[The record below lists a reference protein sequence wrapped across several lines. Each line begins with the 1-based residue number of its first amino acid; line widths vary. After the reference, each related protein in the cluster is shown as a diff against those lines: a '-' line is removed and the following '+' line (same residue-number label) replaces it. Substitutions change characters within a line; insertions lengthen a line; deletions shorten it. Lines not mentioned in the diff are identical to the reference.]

1 MKHII
6 KILITNAFLFL
17 WTLVP
22 HYVIAQS
29 QLVTIE
35 VSFDKGLSEQLK
47 DSPQK
52 DKIENL
58 KIIGKTIGESDIN
71 QVLGK
76 MASLKRLDLSEVEIG
91 FQDATVHFKL
101 PQVEY
106 LILPEI
112 NSMRLSYFF
121 RECLSLKAFEVPKGN
136 TEFKVIDGVLY
147 SYDLKTLESYP
158 PGKEDRVFTIPDY
171 VETVSEAF
179 YNNSFLEEVIISE
192 NTSCRFISFY
202 ECTNLKNVQFPSH
215 VDDLNFGSTFW
226 GCTSL
231 EYITLPSG
239 IKSLGDTFR
248 NCTNLKEIVVPEGVE
263 YLGSSFYNCSNLES
277 VSLPSTLKY
286 MYGHTFQYCSKLIS
300 IEIPNSVERIDDA
313 TFYDCS
319 SLTSITFPES
329 VKEIGAFVLYGCSNL
344 KEIHFKHTTPPMQN
358 CPFDDKIKENVVLYV
373 PKGCYGNYWGVS
385 GWGDFKTI
393 VEEGGNVPI
402 AEITL
407 NKEELTLD
415 ENESETLE
423 ASIVPELASD
433 KTIVWKSA
441 DETIAS
447 VDENGKV
454 TALKAGETTIT
465 ASSSDGK
472 VSASC
477 KVTVKAVVIPVK
489 SISLNKTEI
498 ELTEGTSFQL
508 EATIDPENATDK
520 NLTWTTSNK
529 SVATVSENG
538 LVSALKKGTASIT
551 VKTKDG
557 KKSARCNV
565 KVVAETIELESIA
578 LNKENISLTVGS
590 TETLALSFTPENATH
605 KEVTW
610 SSSNEKIATVNQS
623 GKITAK
629 AAGETLISV
638 ETENG
643 LKKTCRVT
651 VTENSIPA
659 TSISLNFS
667 ELTLYVNE
675 TESLVAT
682 LLPANVTDKSV
693 SWKSENPDVVS
704 VDVEGNLKALKEG
717 TSVITVQ
724 SDKYDLAATCKVT
737 VISSIIK
744 VTGITLNQEKVNLQ
758 VGESIQLKAEIRPEN
773 ASNKEIKWSS
783 SDEEIATI
791 SADGKVTAIQPGN
804 VTITAE
810 TVDGNYK
817 AECEISIAEV
827 LIPIEEIQLE
837 MATCSL
843 ELKQSFQLKV
853 TIIPENQNEGNLIW
867 SSNNE
872 DVVIVDSDGK
882 IEAVGTGTATITVS
896 SSENKR
902 IKATC
907 RITVPREFE
916 EDGISYKFEH
926 DNSITI
932 LAYNETSVNVEIQ
945 ESIEINGTIYSIIK
959 IGNKAF
965 ANCTQLKKI
974 SIPASIERIEYDAFA
989 NCNLEEIHIES
1000 ANPPYCNQSFSEQTL
1015 KEAQV
1020 YVPEGSASAYR
1031 SALGW
1036 RDFENIIDG
1045 TTTGNEQLD
1054 VNQNTIRVSN
1064 GILMINTP
1072 SPIDVRI
1079 YDFSGILVKAERI
1092 AGYQSIRLKEEFYIL
1107 KIGNQTTKVLIK

>member
-1 MKHII
+1 
-6 KILITNAFLFL
+6 
-17 WTLVP
+17 
-22 HYVIAQS
+22 
-29 QLVTIE
+29 
-35 VSFDKGLSEQLK
+35 
-47 DSPQK
+47 
-52 DKIENL
+52 
-58 KIIGKTIGESDIN
+58 
-71 QVLGK
+71 
-76 MASLKRLDLSEVEIG
+76 
-91 FQDATVHFKL
+91 
-101 PQVEY
+101 
-106 LILPEI
+106 
-112 NSMRLSYFF
+112 
-121 RECLSLKAFEVPKGN
+121 
-136 TEFKVIDGVLY
+136 
-147 SYDLKTLESYP
+147 
-158 PGKEDRVFTIPDY
+158 
-171 VETVSEAF
+171 
-179 YNNSFLEEVIISE
+179 
-192 NTSCRFISFY
+192 
-202 ECTNLKNVQFPSH
+202 
-215 VDDLNFGSTFW
+215 
-226 GCTSL
+226 
-231 EYITLPSG
+231 
-239 IKSLGDTFR
+239 
-248 NCTNLKEIVVPEGVE
+248 
-263 YLGSSFYNCSNLES
+263 
-277 VSLPSTLKY
+277 
-286 MYGHTFQYCSKLIS
+286 
-300 IEIPNSVERIDDA
+300 
-313 TFYDCS
+313 
-319 SLTSITFPES
+319 
-329 VKEIGAFVLYGCSNL
+329 
-344 KEIHFKHTTPPMQN
+344 MQN

>member
-1 MKHII
+1 M
-6 KILITNAFLFL
+6 
-17 WTLVP
+17 
-22 HYVIAQS
+22 
-29 QLVTIE
+29 
-35 VSFDKGLSEQLK
+35 
-47 DSPQK
+47 
-52 DKIENL
+52 
-58 KIIGKTIGESDIN
+58 
-71 QVLGK
+71 
-76 MASLKRLDLSEVEIG
+76 
-91 FQDATVHFKL
+91 
-101 PQVEY
+101 
-106 LILPEI
+106 
-112 NSMRLSYFF
+112 
-121 RECLSLKAFEVPKGN
+121 
-136 TEFKVIDGVLY
+136 Y
-147 SYDLKTLESYP
+147 SYDLKTLEAYP
-158 PGKEDRVFTIPDY
+158 PGKEDKVFTIPDY

-179 YNNSFLEEVIISE
+179 YYNHFLEEVIISD
-192 NTSCRFISFY
+192 NTSCRALVFY
-202 ECTNLKNVQFPSH
+202 ECTNLKNVQYPSH

-226 GCTSL
+226 ECTSL
-231 EYITLPSG
+231 EYIALPSG
-239 IKSLGDTFR
+239 IKSLGNTFR

-286 MYGHTFQYCSKLIS
+286 MYGHTFQYCSKLTS

-313 TFYDCS
+313 TFYGCS

-329 VKEIGAFVLYGCSNL
+329 VKEIGTSVLYGCSSL

-393 VEEGGNVPI
+393 VEEGGSVPI

-415 ENESETLE
+415 ENETETLE
-423 ASIVPELASD
+423 ATIVPELASD
-433 KTIVWKSA
+433 KTIVWKSE

-465 ASSSDGK
+465 VSSSDGK

-529 SVATVSENG
+529 SIATVSENG

-557 KKSARCNV
+557 KKSARCSV

-578 LNKENISLTVGS
+578 LNKENVSLTVGS
-590 TETLALSFTPENATH
+590 TETLILSFTPENATH

-651 VTENSIPA
+651 VTENTIPA

-682 LLPANVTDKSV
+682 LLPTNATDKSI
-693 SWKSENPDVVS
+693 SWKSENLDVVT
-704 VDVEGNLKALKEG
+704 VDAEGNLKALKEG
-717 TSVITVQ
+717 TSVITAQ
-724 SDKYDLAATCKVT
+724 SDKYDLTASCKVT
-737 VISSIIK
+737 VISSVIK
-744 VTGITLNQEKVNLQ
+744 VTGITLNQEKANLQ
-758 VGESIQLKAEIRPEN
+758 VGKSIQLKAEIRPEN

-783 SDEEIATI
+783 SDEEIATV
-791 SADGKVTAIQPGN
+791 SADGKVIAIQPGDA
-804 VTITAE
+804 TITAE

-817 AECEISIAEV
+817 AECEISVAEV
-827 LIPIEEIQLE
+827 LIPIEEIHLE
-837 MATCSL
+837 TTEFSL

-853 TIIPENQNEGNLIW
+853 TVSPENQNERDLIW
-867 SSNNE
+867 SSSNE
-872 DVVIVDSDGK
+872 KVIKVDSDGK
-882 IEAVGTGTATITVS
+882 IEAVGTGTAIITVS
-896 SSENKR
+896 SAENQR

-916 EDGISYKFEH
+916 ENGISYKFEY
-926 DNSITI
+926 DNCITI
-932 LAYNETSVNVEIQ
+932 LAYNKTNVNVEIQ
-945 ESIEINGTIYSIIK
+945 ESIEINGTVHSVVR
-959 IGNKAF
+959 IGYKAF
-965 ANCTQLKKI
+965 ADCTQLKKI
-974 SIPASIERIEYDAFA
+974 SIPASIERIEENAFE

-1000 ANPPYCNQSFSEQTL
+1000 ANPPYCNHSFSEQTL
-1015 KEAQV
+1015 REAKV

-1054 VNQNTIRVSN
+1054 VNQNIIRVSN
-1064 GILMINTP
+1064 GSLI
-1072 SPIDVRI
+1072 IDVPSIVEVFI
-1079 YDFSGILVKAERI
+1079 YNFNGILIWNENVLGNKAIQLED
-1092 AGYQSIRLKEEFYIL
+1092 GLYVV
-1107 KIGNQTTKVLIK
+1107 KIGNQTTKVFIH